1 MATRIYRYNGGI
13 KMKASEKIKEIENKL
28 TNYKEL
34 LEALEDMEMIYDNI
48 VDWVDIYKPHHIDM
62 ELSQTIFDVNK
73 KIEAIE
79 SKLERI

>member
-1 MATRIYRYNGGI
+1 
-13 KMKASEKIKEIENKL
+13 MKASEKIKEIEIDLKD
-28 TNYKEL
+28 YKEL

-62 ELSQTIFDVNK
+62 ELSQTIFDVTN